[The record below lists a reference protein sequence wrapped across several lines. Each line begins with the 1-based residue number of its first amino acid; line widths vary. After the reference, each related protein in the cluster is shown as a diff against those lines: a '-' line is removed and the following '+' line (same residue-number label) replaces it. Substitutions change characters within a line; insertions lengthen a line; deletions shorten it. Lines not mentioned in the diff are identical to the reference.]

1 MAAPLLL
8 DTDVLVDY
16 LRGRTEAVAYLEA
29 RTEPL
34 LVSAITVAELFAG
47 VREGEERRLLEQFLS
62 AFEIVVL
69 TREIAREGG
78 LYRRDYGPSHGVGLA
93 DALIAATA
101 GLRQARLVTLNA
113 RHFPMLTVEVPYQK
127 VHEET

>member
-1 MAAPLLL
+1 VAGLLLL

-16 LRGRTEAVAYLEA
+16 LQGRMEAAVYLEA

-34 LVSAITVAELFAG
+34 LISVITVAELFAG
-47 VREGEERRLLEQFLS
+47 VREGEESRLLELFLS
-62 AFEIVVL
+62 AFEIVAL

-78 LYRRDYGPSHGVGLA
+78 LYRRNYGPSHGVGLA

-101 GLRQARLVTLNA
+101 VLRPARLVTLNA
-113 RHFPMLTVEVPYQK
+113 RHFPMLQVEVPYQK
-127 VHEET
+127 V

>member
-1 MAAPLLL
+1 VAGLLLL

-16 LRGRTEAVAYLEA
+16 LQGRMEAAVYLEA

-34 LVSAITVAELFAG
+34 LISVITVAELFAG
-47 VREGEERRLLEQFLS
+47 VREGEESRLLEQFLS
-62 AFEIVVL
+62 AFEIVAL

-78 LYRRDYGPSHGVGLA
+78 LYRRNYGPSHGVGLA

-101 GLRQARLVTLNA
+101 VLRPARLVTLNA
-113 RHFPMLTVEVPYQK
+113 RHFPMLQVEVPYQK
-127 VHEET
+127 V